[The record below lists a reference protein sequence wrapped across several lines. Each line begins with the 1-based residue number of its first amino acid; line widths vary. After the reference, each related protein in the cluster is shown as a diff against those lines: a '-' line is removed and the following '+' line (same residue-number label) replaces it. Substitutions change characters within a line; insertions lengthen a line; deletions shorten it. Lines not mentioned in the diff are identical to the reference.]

1 VPRAKRKKPEEEEQI
16 TAWPS
21 SAPEDIGS
29 IAPAGYELSMD
40 CEELGS
46 RFLSDAVEQGHSQR
60 PIWYDE
66 YEDVPFDPQLGKDL
80 LRSLGLSSAR
90 KRVSGR
96 PPAMAG
102 DAPRRRSMSLPPLPE
117 EFQEY
122 ITESGE
128 IDLTEENI
136 REASLLDHEG
146 EEAGEIES
154 PFVRTDDTHTHGK
167 RRGGHAPSMRP
178 ARSKG

>member
-1 VPRAKRKKPEEEEQI
+1 VPKEKRKKFDEEEQI

-29 IAPAGYELSMD
+29 IAPPGYELSMD

-60 PIWYDE
+60 PVWYDE
-66 YEDVPFDPQLGKDL
+66 YEDVPFDPQLAKDL
-80 LRSLGLSSAR
+80 LRGLGLSPSR
-90 KRVSGR
+90 KRVSAR
-96 PPAMAG
+96 PPVAA
-102 DAPRRRSMSLPPLPE
+102 DKPPRRHSLSLPPLPE

-146 EEAGEIES
+146 EEAGEVES
-154 PFVRTDDTHTHGK
+154 PLVRTDDTHTHGK

-178 ARSKG
+178 ARAKG